1 MATLGDKLR
10 DAAANDRKYA
20 LKMLT
25 WCNRLEELSVKLDQ
39 IPGEQFSYISPGHQ
53 TQIYF
58 TQGIE
63 PAEASQLLRAFVKDT
78 GIRLKKRF
86 RTFNGTF
93 TAASYEPDDPR
104 VSFEDFVPQEC
115 RVEPVTRTVPEH
127 EETTYKVVCHPPEAA
142 EATVE
147 PNGAADLTVKD
158 GRHEVPGASEA
169 EG

>member
-10 DAAANDRKYA
+10 DAAAGERKCA
-20 LKMLT
+20 LEMLAR
-25 WCNRLEELSVKLDQ
+25 CNRLEELSVKLDQ
-39 IPGEQFSYISPGHQ
+39 IPGERFSYISTGHL

-63 PAEASQLLRAFVKDT
+63 PTDASQLLRAFVKDT

-86 RTFNGTF
+86 KTFNGTF
-93 TAASYEPDDPR
+93 TATSYEPDDPR
-104 VSFEDFVPQEC
+104 VAFEDFVPQEC
-115 RVEPVTRTVPEH
+115 RVEPVTRMVPEH

-147 PNGAADLTVKD
+147 PNGAADLTV
-158 GRHEVPGASEA
+158 HEAPSASEA